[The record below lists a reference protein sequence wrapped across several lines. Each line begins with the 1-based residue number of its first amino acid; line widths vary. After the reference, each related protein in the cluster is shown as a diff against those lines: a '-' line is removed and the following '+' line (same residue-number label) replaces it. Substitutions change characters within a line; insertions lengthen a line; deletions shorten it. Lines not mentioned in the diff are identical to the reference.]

1 MIFAVFVPLL
11 FLAVFLAAAVRR
23 VKVYDSFASG
33 AAGVL
38 PLLKALFPY
47 IAAVLVL
54 AELFEES
61 GLSSLLAEAL
71 SPAFGA
77 LGIPKEIARLVLI
90 KPFSGSGALS
100 VVSEL
105 FSEYG
110 ADSYIGRCA
119 SSMPRGRRCS
129 TSPPSILRAAGRKN
143 PSCPSS
149 SRLSPIL
156 LRSCSGASSAAF
168 CENVSFKLI
177 TKYTQILC
185 QKSTRLSMF
194 PA

>member
-110 ADSYIGRCA
+110 ADSNIGRCA
-119 SSMPRGRRCS
+119 SVVYASGETVFYLSAVYFAGSGKKKPVLPVVIALVS
-129 TSPPSILRAAGRKN
+129 NLAAIVLG
-143 PSCPSS
+143 C
-149 SRLSPIL
+149 L
-156 LRSCSGASSAAF
+156 F
-168 CENVSFKLI
+168 CRVL
-177 TKYTQILC
+177 
-185 QKSTRLSMF
+185 
-194 PA
+194 